1 MLVAMTWRRCLSLA
15 ACIWIVIPVHAARA
29 DGDFERHVAEAVRLY
44 DDLEYERALEQLDR
58 ARGSL
63 RGPRDRVTLAL
74 HRGIISADLG
84 RWQAARDEFRSA
96 LLLEPEARL
105 PLRVSPK
112 VAREFEAQRA
122 LAKAELARRRRDSP
136 TREAARIEQTEGEA
150 ELVADASSALPAAL
164 TPTEQATASS
174 PVEVQPRTATSSASW
189 RRIGGR
195 QVPLASLV
203 LLGAG
208 IAATGTGTVFGV
220 SSRGQLADARE
231 ARFHEH
237 LVEHHGRA
245 QRSARTANV
254 LFGTAG
260 VAAAGALVT
269 WLLLGERD
277 EAVTQHGGAR

>member
-1 MLVAMTWRRCLSLA
+1 MTWGRCLSLA

-44 DDLEYERALEQLDR
+44 DELEYERALEQLER

-63 RGPRDRVTLAL
+63 RGSRDRVTFAL

-96 LLLEPEARL
+96 LLLEPDARL

-112 VAREFEAQRA
+112 VSREFEAQRA
-122 LAKAELARRRRDSP
+122 LAKAELARRRKDSP
-136 TREAARIEQTEGEA
+136 TRDGTRVEQSEVETESI
-150 ELVADASSALPAAL
+150 ADASSGLPAAL
-164 TPTEQATASS
+164 TPDQQATASS
-174 PVEVQPRTATSSASW
+174 PMEVQGTTATPSASW

-220 SSRGQLADARE
+220 SSRGHISDARE
-231 ARFHEH
+231 ARFHEQ
-237 LVEHHGRA
+237 LVERHGRA

-277 EAVTQHGGAR
+277 EAVTQQGGAR

>member
-1 MLVAMTWRRCLSLA
+1 MLGAMTWGRCLPLA
-15 ACIWIVIPVHAARA
+15 ACIWIVIPVHAASA
-29 DGDFERHVAEAVRLY
+29 DSDFERHVAEAVRLY

-63 RGPRDRVTLAL
+63 RGTRDRMSLAL
-74 HRGIISADLG
+74 YRGIISADLG

-96 LLLEPEARL
+96 LLQEPGARL

-112 VAREFEAQRA
+112 VSREFEAQRA
-122 LAKAELARRRRDSP
+122 LAKAELARRRKDSP
-136 TREAARIEQTEGEA
+136 TREAERVEQSEVETESI
-150 ELVADASSALPAAL
+150 ADASSGLPAAL
-164 TPTEQATASS
+164 IPDQQATASS
-174 PVEVQPRTATSSASW
+174 PMEVQGTPATSSAYW
-189 RRIGGR
+189 MRIGGR

-208 IAATGTGTVFGV
+208 IAAGGTGTVFGV
-220 SSRGQLADARE
+220 SSRGQIADARE
-231 ARFHEH
+231 ARFYEH
-237 LVEHHGRA
+237 LVAHHSRA

-277 EAVTQHGGAR
+277 EAVTQQGGVR

>member
-1 MLVAMTWRRCLSLA
+1 MTWRRCLSLA
-15 ACIWIVIPVHAARA
+15 ACLWVVIPAHAARA
-29 DGDFERHVAEAVRLY
+29 SSEFERHVAEAVRLY

-63 RGPRDRVTLAL
+63 RGSRDRVTLAL
-74 HRGIISADLG
+74 HRGIIIADLG
-84 RWQAARDEFRSA
+84 RWQAARDEFRTA

-122 LAKAELARRRRDSP
+122 LAKAELARRRKDSP
-136 TREAARIEQTEGEA
+136 TREAALIEPPETESVA
-150 ELVADASSALPAAL
+150 EASSVLPAAL

-174 PVEVQPRTATSSASW
+174 PVEVQARTATSSASW

-220 SSRGQLADARE
+220 SSRGQISDARE
-231 ARFHEH
+231 ARFHEQ

-277 EAVTQHGGAR
+277 EAVTQQGGGR

>member
-1 MLVAMTWRRCLSLA
+1 MTWGRCLPLA
-15 ACIWIVIPVHAARA
+15 ACLWIVIPAHAARA
-29 DGDFERHVAEAVRLY
+29 ESEFERHVSEAVRLY
-44 DDLEYERALEQLDR
+44 DDLEYERALEQLER

-63 RGPRDRVTLAL
+63 RGKRDRVSLAL

-84 RWQAARDEFRSA
+84 RWQAARDEFRAA

-122 LAKAELARRRRDSP
+122 LAKAELARRRKDSP
-136 TREAARIEQTEGEA
+136 TREAARVEQAEVETESG
-150 ELVADASSALPAAL
+150 ADASSGLPAAL
-164 TPTEQATASS
+164 TPTEQATALS
-174 PVEVQPRTATSSASW
+174 PVEAQGTVATSSASW

-208 IAATGTGTVFGV
+208 IVATGTGTVFGV
-220 SSRGQLADARE
+220 SSQGQLADARE
-231 ARFHEH
+231 ARFHEQ

-260 VAAAGALVT
+260 IAAAGALVT

-277 EAVTQHGGAR
+277 ETVTQHGGGR

>member
-1 MLVAMTWRRCLSLA
+1 MTWRRCLSLA

-29 DGDFERHVAEAVRLY
+29 DGDFERHVAEAVLLY
-44 DDLEYERALEQLDR
+44 DDLEYERALEQLER

-63 RGPRDRVTLAL
+63 RGSRDRVTLAL

-96 LLLEPEARL
+96 LLLEPDARL

-112 VAREFEAQRA
+112 VSREFEAQRA
-122 LAKAELARRRRDSP
+122 LAKAELARRRKDSP
-136 TREAARIEQTEGEA
+136 TREAARVEQSEVDTDSI
-150 ELVADASSALPAAL
+150 ADASSGLPAAL
-164 TPTEQATASS
+164 TPDQQATASS
-174 PVEVQPRTATSSASW
+174 PMEVQGTTSTSSAPGMH
-189 RRIGGR
+189 IGGR
-195 QVPLASLV
+195 QVPLVSLV

-220 SSRGQLADARE
+220 SSRGQISDARE
-231 ARFHEH
+231 ARFHEQ

-277 EAVTQHGGAR
+277 EAVTQQGGAR